1 MIRNNVKIIIFLGG
15 GIVLLLF
22 TMLLAVSFSAFSP
35 DAIFISPVQSW
46 AAFTHLIT
54 GISPTSVPE
63 KIAIFRIQRVLAAA
77 LAGGLLA
84 IGGVLYQT
92 NLMNPLVDPYLLGV
106 SAGASLG
113 AVIAYRFH
121 LPGPTW
127 IYAFLFS
134 LIAFAFSYM
143 LGGGNRLKIV
153 LAGVVISSLVSAAIT
168 LVLIMWN
175 DSLHN
180 ILAWLM
186 GSFAMADGNK
196 VFLEFVVFSI
206 LFIFVLI
213 TYRVLD
219 IMLLGDE
226 VAHSVGIDIHIYR
239 TVFLVIA
246 SLAAAIVAAFYG
258 IVSFVGLM
266 APHMARILMG
276 DKHLIKVP
284 LSVLLGALLLVIGDF
299 FSRAVLYPMEI
310 PIGVFTSALGG
321 VFFLYLVVRGDW

>member
-1 MIRNNVKIIIFLGG
+1 MIKGNVKVIIFIGG

-22 TMLLAVSFSAFSP
+22 TMLFAVSFSAFSH
-35 DAIFISPVQSW
+35 DAVFISPPESW
-46 AAFTHLIT
+46 AAFVHLIT
-54 GISPTSVPE
+54 GIPPTSVSE
-63 KIAIFRIQRVLAAA
+63 KIAIFRIQRVLAAT

-121 LPGPTW
+121 LSGPTW
-127 IYAFLFS
+127 IYAFIFS
-134 LIAFAFSYM
+134 LVAFSFSYV
-143 LGGGNRLKIV
+143 LGKGNRLKIV

-186 GSFAMADGNK
+186 GSFAMADGRK
-196 VFLEFVVFSI
+196 VLLEFVVFSL

-213 TYRVLD
+213 NYRVLD

-226 VAHSVGIDIHIYR
+226 VAHSVGIDIYVYR
-239 TVFLVIA
+239 TIFLVMA
-246 SLAAAIVAAFYG
+246 SLAAAVVAAFFG

-266 APHMARILMG
+266 APHMARILIG
-276 DKHLIKVP
+276 DKHFMKVP
-284 LSVLLGALLLVIGDF
+284 LSVLLGAILLVIGDF
-299 FSRAVLYPMEI
+299 FSRAALYPMEI
-310 PIGVFTSALGG
+310 PIGVFTSVVGG
-321 VFFLYLVVRGDW
+321 IFFLYLVVRGDW

>member
-1 MIRNNVKIIIFLGG
+1 MTKDKGKNIIFIGG

-22 TMLLAVSFSAFSP
+22 IMLLAVSFSAFSR
-35 DAIFISPVQSW
+35 DAIFISPTQSW
-46 AAFTHLIT
+46 MAFVHIIT
-54 GISPTSVPE
+54 GVSPTSVSE
-63 KIAIFRIQRVLAAA
+63 KIAVFRIQRVLAAT

-84 IGGVLYQT
+84 MGGVLYQT

-127 IYAFLFS
+127 IYAFIFS
-134 LIAFAFSYM
+134 LVAFAFSYT
-143 LGGGNRLKIV
+143 LGKGNRLKIV

-196 VFLEFVVFSI
+196 VFLQFVVFEFV
-206 LFIFVLI
+206 FIFLLI
-213 TYRVLD
+213 THRVLD

-239 TVFLVIA
+239 TVFLIIA

-266 APHMARILMG
+266 APHMARILVG

-284 LSVLLGALLLVIGDF
+284 LSVLLGAILLVIGDF
-299 FSRAVLYPMEI
+299 FSRAALYPMEI
-310 PIGVFTSALGG
+310 PIGVFTSVVGG
-321 VFFLYLVVRGDW
+321 IFFLYLVVRGDW